1 MLRNI
6 RDLYGFAIHATDGD
20 IGSAHDFYFDDQ
32 QWTVRHLVV
41 TTGRWLSHHRVLVP
55 PMSVTNVDR
64 NSREFHTALTK
75 AQVAN
80 SPDVDTDKP
89 VSRQRHAE
97 VYWHYGFTGSV
108 LPEEPRREEGD
119 PHLRRTREVI
129 GYFVYGVDDRIGHVD
144 DFLVDDGSWIIRYM
158 VVDTRSWWLGR
169 KVLVPPGWIVSIKWE
184 GMAVYVDL
192 SRAAVRRAP
201 DYDPRLPI
209 DRDYET
215 RLYESYGRPKYWR
228 DGAPGHGGAPVG
240 NNSRRM
246 H

>member
-1 MLRNI
+1 MGRPGRPGGERPSMGDTMGEPALPSTLAGAGRGRTRTNARRAPGDMGPREAPMLRKI

-20 IGSAHDFYFDDQ
+20 IGSVHDFYFDDQ
-32 QWTVRHLVV
+32 HWTVRHLVV
-41 TTGRWLSHHRVLVP
+41 TTGRSLSCHRVLVD
-55 PMSVTNVDR
+55 PMSVTNVDGT
-64 NSREFHTALTK
+64 SEELHIALTK

-144 DFLVDDGSWIIRYM
+144 D
-158 VVDTRSWWLGR
+158 
-169 KVLVPPGWIVSIKWE
+169 
-184 GMAVYVDL
+184 
-192 SRAAVRRAP
+192 
-201 DYDPRLPI
+201 
-209 DRDYET
+209 
-215 RLYESYGRPKYWR
+215 
-228 DGAPGHGGAPVG
+228 
-240 NNSRRM
+240 
-246 H
+246 